1 MTNFVYR
8 GSVAALQGSKWDV
21 PDAVPMSQKAA
32 WIESAARQAELEAA
46 AAEEQKAREAEV
58 LAARIAK
65 QQDEAAVEAQ
75 LSPLRDQVSNLQ
87 EQLAE
92 MSALLVRPDVA
103 SVVQINSSTNENI
116 ARTLDATEKS
126 RELIGQAEGLQ
137 ATVSGLVI
145 EVETLQ
151 QQAIALLKNQQQMI
165 NGSFES
171 YSGELQRLRD
181 QTNLATVEVR
191 QLNST
196 AQNNREVIEQAANN
210 KEEAVTI
217 AAQEASRATEE
228 MRGDFLDLMAI
239 SLQALGL
246 READLIAIANAIEV
260 APNDSGTIRRA
271 SVERFIEISSKATA
285 AIEQARGE
293 TIE

>member
-1 MTNFVYR
+1 MASFTYR
-8 GSVAALQGSKWDV
+8 GSVEALQGSKWDV
-21 PDAVPMSQKAA
+21 PDSIPLNQKAA